1 MEHTYPY
8 VDLSIMVEQYKCA
21 IRVSSKEEAM
31 ALIYNAK
38 QQFPNRTQTWEC
50 DETYWRNRDS
60 KGLCYTMF
68 RQGDNIPTSM
78 SYTGALW
85 FEENGYE
92 ITDFADLMCPQVEI
106 EESEM
111 SLDVLLSQDSASI
124 QS

>member
-8 VDLSIMVEQYKCA
+8 VDLSIMVERHKCA
-21 IRVSSKEEAM
+21 IRLSSKEEAL

-38 QQFPNRTQTWEC
+38 QQFPNRTQAWDC
-50 DETYWRNRDS
+50 DETYWHNRDE

-85 FEENGYE
+85 FEEHGYE